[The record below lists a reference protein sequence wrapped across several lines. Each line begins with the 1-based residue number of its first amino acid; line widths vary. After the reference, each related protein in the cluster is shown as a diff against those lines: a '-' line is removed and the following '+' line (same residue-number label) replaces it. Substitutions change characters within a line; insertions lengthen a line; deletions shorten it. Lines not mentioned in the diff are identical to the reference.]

1 MNEGEVGRPTPVHRR
16 HVVVATPGRR
26 RRGGAK
32 AADRREVGRQQPDLP
47 VRDEGRRGVE
57 ADREVVDGA
66 TTAQRLR
73 RRQQKEEDAVGQLLI
88 PRLLHSQWRLLLL
101 LLLTSRR
108 NDWNASGKGSDAAK
122 ASLRC
127 VKRHLAVSYLR

>member
-1 MNEGEVGRPTPVHRR
+1 MNEGEVGRPPPVHRR

-32 AADRREVGRQQPDLP
+32 AADRREVGRQPPDLP
-47 VRDEGRRGVE
+47 VRGEDRRGVE

-73 RRQQKEEDAVGQLLI
+73 RRQQKEEDAVAQLLI
-88 PRLLHSQWRLLLL
+88 PRLHHSQWRLRLLL
-101 LLLTSRR
+101 LLQ
-108 NDWNASGKGSDAAK
+108 
-122 ASLRC
+122 
-127 VKRHLAVSYLR
+127 

>member
-66 TTAQRLR
+66 TKGGGRSGATADSSSSSQSMAVAAAAADESSQRLERERERER
-73 RRQQKEEDAVGQLLI
+73 RRKGLPQMRKETLSGQL
-88 PRLLHSQWRLLLL
+88 P
-101 LLLTSRR
+101 
-108 NDWNASGKGSDAAK
+108 
-122 ASLRC
+122 SLVVVC
-127 VKRHLAVSYLR
+127 LC